1 MNKVKTIA
9 KRTGAALSVAAF
21 TAVSYMNGS
30 AFATTTSAQNAQNG
44 VAGLAGRTNSEQN
57 LTAMIGTILNIVY
70 GVIGIVTVIMIILG
84 GVNYAT
90 SQGDS
95 TKVKKAKDTIM
106 YGIIGLV
113 IVLLA
118 FAITNFV
125 LSGITGNATG
135 TDPAA
140 PAAPAAPAGP

>member
-1 MNKVKTIA
+1 MNKVKTLA

-21 TAVSYMNGS
+21 TAVAFLNGS
-30 AFATTTSAQNAQNG
+30 AFAGDTAPTSAQNAQNG
-44 VAGLAGRTNSEQN
+44 VAGLAGQTNSEQN
-57 LTAMIGTILNIVY
+57 LTSMIGTILNIVY
-70 GVIGIVTVIMIILG
+70 GVIGIVTVVMIIIG

-95 TKVKKAKDTIM
+95 TKVKKGKDTIL

-135 TDPAA
+135 TATP
-140 PAAPAAPAGP
+140 

>member
-1 MNKVKTIA
+1 MNKVKTLA

-21 TAVSYMNGS
+21 TAVSYLNGS
-30 AFATTTSAQNAQNG
+30 AFAANCDGKTSSECAQG
-44 VAGLAGRTNSEQN
+44 GLSDLATKTNSEQD
-57 LTAMIGTILNIVY
+57 LTKMIGIILNTVY
-70 GVIGIVTVIMIILG
+70 VVIGIVTVVMIIIG

-95 TKVKKAKDTIM
+95 TKVKKAKDTIL

-135 TDPAA
+135 TP
-140 PAAPAAPAGP
+140 